1 MVPNPISACR
11 WLGLIACLLL
21 TSTTCVGQVEFR
33 AIGGPGIDRGHVVLP
48 HEDGAFLLGS
58 TQPEEVDLLRPYVVH
73 YGNDLTVDWSVV
85 LPSTD
90 ALEWVVDAK
99 LNDLNEAQILTQRLT
114 ADGTYAANI
123 HVIGGDGTLMATNP
137 LDGVASNFI
146 PAKLCDWQG
155 SLWVVGHSG
164 NRLVAADETSS
175 TVLEWGGIPGQEDFI
190 ADVLVKD
197 NILIAVG
204 KRMEDGTSTGAIWGV
219 YPLGQLA
226 FEIIDPDGGDW
237 TESQMDA
244 IDVRGNSIRVLRTYR
259 FNDGDGTS
267 QTTHDFLGLNV
278 SGGSAGAYWPGGL
291 GQEGRDLIW
300 TDQGVAKLLKSGN
313 VDELDQS
320 FLIAHISAGSNY
332 IDQGH
337 FGTSFE
343 EDPSRLA
350 VGPDGKIW
358 AAGSTR
364 GVLDGSWSACILR
377 LDSLGPLGDWSNE
390 PFGFGVM
397 TDPNLLSWNAL
408 SEPAETNAS
417 WACHPNPAVDQLQLT
432 VPDAFQLASSSLS
445 WVIRDAGGRIVLSGT
460 GTEVD
465 ATSLRAG
472 NHTLEGVV
480 QGQRFAL
487 PFMKVSH

>member
-1 MVPNPISACR
+1 M
-11 WLGLIACLLL
+11 
-21 TSTTCVGQVEFR
+21 TSIGQVEFR

-48 HEDGAFLLGS
+48 HENGAFLLGS
-58 TQPEEVDLLRPYVVH
+58 TQPEAVELLRPYVVH
-73 YGNDLTVDWSVV
+73 YGNDLTVDWSMV
-85 LPSTD
+85 LPSTE

-99 LNDLNEAQILTQRLT
+99 LNDLNQAQILTQRLT
-114 ADGTYAANI
+114 TDGTYAANI
-123 HVIGGDGTLMATNP
+123 HVIGGDGALLSTNP
-137 LDGVASNFI
+137 LDGVVTNFI

-164 NRLVAADETSS
+164 NRLVAADPTSS

-204 KRMEDGTSTGAIWGV
+204 KRMENATSTGAIWGV

-226 FEIIDPDGGDW
+226 FEIIDPDGGNW
-237 TESQMDA
+237 TESQMDG

-267 QTTHDFLGLNV
+267 QTTHDFLGLDV
-278 SGGSAGAYWPGGL
+278 SGGQAGAYWSGGL

-343 EDPSRLA
+343 EDPSQLA

-408 SEPAETNAS
+408 SEPAQANAS

-432 VPDAFQLASSSLS
+432 LPNAFQHASSSLS
-445 WVIRDAGGRIVLSGT
+445 WVIRDAGGRMVQSGT
-460 GTEVD
+460 GAEVD
-465 ATSLRAG
+465 VMSLRAG
-472 NHTLEGVV
+472 SYTLEGAVRE
-480 QGQRFAL
+480 QRFAL
-487 PFMKVSH
+487 PFVKASR

>member
-21 TSTTCVGQVEFR
+21 TSTTCFGQVEFR

-73 YGNDLTVDWSVV
+73 YGNDLTVNWSVV

-175 TVLEWGGIPGQEDFI
+175 TVLEWGGTPGQEDFI

-204 KRMEDGTSTGAIWGV
+204 KRMENGTSTGAIWGV

-377 LDSLGPLGDWSNE
+377 LDSLGPLRLVQRALWVWGDDRSQFVVME
-390 PFGFGVM
+390 RPVRACRDERKLGLPPQSCCGPTSAHGARCVSTRLLISVLGDSRRRRAHCAFGDRHRG
-397 TDPNLLSWNAL
+397 
-408 SEPAETNAS
+408 
-417 WACHPNPAVDQLQLT
+417 
-432 VPDAFQLASSSLS
+432 
-445 WVIRDAGGRIVLSGT
+445 
-460 GTEVD
+460 
-465 ATSLRAG
+465 
-472 NHTLEGVV
+472 
-480 QGQRFAL
+480 
-487 PFMKVSH
+487 